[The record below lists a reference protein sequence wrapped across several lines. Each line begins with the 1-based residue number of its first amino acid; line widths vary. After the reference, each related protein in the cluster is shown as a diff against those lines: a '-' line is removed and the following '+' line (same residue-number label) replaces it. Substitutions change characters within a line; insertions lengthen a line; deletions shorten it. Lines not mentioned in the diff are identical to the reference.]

1 MTTPWRKVIRDFL
14 LEGPRTLLVVLAIAL
29 GIIGFSTVLST
40 YAVLTRELNA
50 GYLATNPASA
60 TLRMDAVDDQ
70 LLATLL
76 TNRELSDAQARR
88 IISGQI
94 KAGPGEWR
102 NLQLFVVKDYSNIRV
117 SKLTPEQGAWPP
129 GMGEILLERDA
140 LQVARAQ
147 IGDTVTVKTTRG
159 NEHALRL
166 TGSVHDVGQA
176 QARMENVVYGYI
188 TLGTLVQLGEEPFL
202 DQLQIL
208 VAENRFDETH
218 IRDVAAQVKTT
229 VENQG
234 HPVRRIDIPRPGKH
248 PHADIMGFLLLA
260 MATFGFFIL
269 ALSGILV
276 VNLLMGLMASQ
287 VRQIGMMK
295 AIGGTRWRIAR
306 IYLSQAMLLGIAALV
321 IALPVGNLGSRMLSR
336 AMAVFLNF
344 DITSFAVPLW
354 VYALVA
360 GIGLAVPLLAA
371 GYPVW
376 KGTGITVREAL
387 ADFGV
392 GQNAFGTDWLD
403 RALAGMGGVG
413 RPLLLAIRNSF
424 RRRTRLALT
433 LLTLAVGGLFFM
445 AALNVRASMVSTLDH
460 LFDSKRF
467 DLSVSFPGLYSY
479 EKIERAIQNTGGI
492 VRAEGW
498 IVTEGTISIPGS
510 ADPTGATSNSAAT
523 ISDLH
528 GAAVGSGDR
537 FAVVALPSN
546 TQFLKME
553 IMEGRGL
560 EAGDTNAIVVNGSLV
575 SKFPQVKLGNEVAIR
590 MGPALLPW
598 RIVGITRE
606 PFSPPVAYISRDYVE
621 NLGGHQGM
629 ANVVHLVLEKTDP
642 VSLKSVKTTLDRN
655 LELEGLRA
663 SSLSSKV
670 DSRYGFDQHMLM
682 IYVFLIIVS
691 CILAGVGGL
700 GLSTTMS
707 LNVLERRREMGVL
720 RVIGASPRTI
730 WLIVAVEGCAIGVLS
745 WALAALLAWPVS
757 RILGDA
763 LAAAFFKGGLDFV
776 FEMRGVL
783 IWLAISI
790 FLGAV
795 ASFLPAWHAARV
807 TVREALSYE

>member
-1 MTTPWRKVIRDFL
+1 MTASWRKVIRDFL

-29 GIIGFSTVLST
+29 GIIGFSAVLST

-60 TLRMDAVDDQ
+60 TLRMDALDDK

-94 KAGPGEWR
+94 KTGPGEWR
-102 NLQLFVVKDYSNIRV
+102 NLQLFVVKDYANIRV

-129 GMGEILLERDA
+129 GISEILVERDA

-147 IGDTVTVKTTRG
+147 IGDTVTVKMARG
-159 NEHALRL
+159 NEHTLRL

-188 TLGTLVQLGEEPFL
+188 TLGTLAQLGEEPFL

-218 IRDVAAQVKTT
+218 VRNVAAQVKTT

-234 HPVRRIDIPRPGKH
+234 YPVRRIDIPKPGKH
-248 PHADIMGFLLLA
+248 PHADIMGLLLLA

-321 IALPVGNLGSRMLSR
+321 IALPVGNLCSRVLSR

-479 EKIERAIQNTGGI
+479 EKVERAIRSTGGI

-498 IVTEGTISIPGS
+498 IVTEGAISIPGS
-510 ADPTGATSNSAAT
+510 ADSTRATSNSAAT

-537 FAVVALPSN
+537 FAVVALPGD

-590 MGPALLPW
+590 MGPA
-598 RIVGITRE
+598 
-606 PFSPPVAYISRDYVE
+606 
-621 NLGGHQGM
+621 
-629 ANVVHLVLEKTDP
+629 
-642 VSLKSVKTTLDRN
+642 
-655 LELEGLRA
+655 
-663 SSLSSKV
+663 
-670 DSRYGFDQHMLM
+670 
-682 IYVFLIIVS
+682 
-691 CILAGVGGL
+691 
-700 GLSTTMS
+700 
-707 LNVLERRREMGVL
+707 
-720 RVIGASPRTI
+720 
-730 WLIVAVEGCAIGVLS
+730 
-745 WALAALLAWPVS
+745 
-757 RILGDA
+757 
-763 LAAAFFKGGLDFV
+763 
-776 FEMRGVL
+776 
-783 IWLAISI
+783 
-790 FLGAV
+790 
-795 ASFLPAWHAARV
+795 
-807 TVREALSYE
+807 